1 MRRSLSYLGDA
12 PSVPPAA
19 TPVPVPAA
27 PAPTAQQTGG
37 GGSALLVGGIFL
49 LVIGGAIYM
58 SIANTVRD
66 VRRISESASDL
77 AYLASNPR
85 RRRRRSR

>member
-12 PSVPPAA
+12 PSVAPAA
-19 TPVPVPAA
+19 TPVPAPAA
-27 PAPTAQQTGG
+27 PAAQQTGG
-37 GGSALLVGGIFL
+37 GGSALLIGGIFL
-49 LVIGGAIYM
+49 LVIGGANYM

-85 RRRRRSR
+85 RRRRRCR